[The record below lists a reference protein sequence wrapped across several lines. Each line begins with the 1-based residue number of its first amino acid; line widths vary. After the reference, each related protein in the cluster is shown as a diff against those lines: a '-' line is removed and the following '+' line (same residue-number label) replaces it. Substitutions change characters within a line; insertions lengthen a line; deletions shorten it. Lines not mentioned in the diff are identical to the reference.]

1 MNVLLANVQVDFKKC
16 PSRPGFAND
25 LGFSSPKFILK
36 MAIESKL
43 TKNSGHLVTKTK
55 VLQPN
60 SSAWDKTTN
69 QISKCLNLFS
79 WLGSRAGGQ
88 PFYTQKSRANLT
100 KTYFDFSFWAR
111 KPTEQAKWVAAE
123 KNEKHTWTPMS
134 NEHPR
139 IHVNSS
145 EFHKRCSWQVRFWT
159 IVFTFFDLLLCAV
172 VFAFVGVIFLL
183 VFGFSSC
190 AGLALPKTIHCHGC
204 KICFFLA

>member
-1 MNVLLANVQVDFKKC
+1 
-16 PSRPGFAND
+16 
-25 LGFSSPKFILK
+25 

-111 KPTEQAKWVAAE
+111 TPTEQAKWVAAE

-159 IVFTFFDLLLCAV
+159 IVFTCFNLLLCAV